1 MDWEEHFGDLFFKA
15 WQKAGLPDPMDYHK
29 DYVQSRFGAV
39 FVNRFIEEPFESSPI
54 LEEQLLKSIYGFGAL
69 HGNMFS
75 RLLNLDETISF
86 GASDWC
92 GRFNLGIST
101 FDYLSDETIGS
112 IQSVISL
119 DAFESF
125 TQEKKSSPRELTAAE
140 EFLNNL
146 TASVLNDLVNLEK
159 QNELSNDLMT
169 LMQQLFKAQVF
180 LSRQTLTNTN
190 DLTQIKQA
198 LFLKSAEPFRVMAE
212 YALSISKN
220 KSSKVL
226 DQARALG
233 TAIGSCYWLID
244 DAKDVW
250 IDLEAG
256 EWNIFLQLAAQENDT
271 IFNKLPNH
279 SIKDDLKD
287 FWKQNN
293 SAEYLINTAINDLL
307 LATKELE
314 VPESVIKH
322 ELGVLGS
329 SLWHWI
335 KF

>member
-1 MDWEEHFGDLFFKA
+1 MDWEEHFGGMFFKA

-29 DYVQSRFGAV
+29 DYVQSRYGVV
-39 FVNRFIEEPFESSPI
+39 FVNRFIEEPFESALI
-54 LEEQLLKSIYGFGAL
+54 LEENVLTSIYGFGAL
-69 HGNMFS
+69 HGKMFI
-75 RLLNLDETISF
+75 RLLNLDDTATIET
-86 GASDWC
+86 SDWC

-101 FDYLSDETIGS
+101 FDYLSDETTGGIH
-112 IQSVISL
+112 SVISL
-119 DAFESF
+119 DAFDSF
-125 TQEKKSSPRELTAAE
+125 TQENKSSSLELTAAE

-146 TASVLNDLVNLEK
+146 TASVLNDLINLEK
-159 QNELSNDLMT
+159 QNESANDLMT

-180 LSRQTLTNTN
+180 LSGQSLTNTQ
-190 DLTQIKQA
+190 DLAKIKQA

-212 YALSISKN
+212 YALGIARN
-220 KSSKVL
+220 KSPKVL
-226 DQARALG
+226 GQARALG
-233 TAIGSCYWLID
+233 TAIGFCYWLID

-256 EWNIFLQLAAQENDT
+256 EWNIFLQLAAEHNDA

-279 SIKDDLKD
+279 SIKDDLKN
-287 FWKQNN
+287 FWKENDC
-293 SAEYLINTAINDLL
+293 AEHLINKAINDLL
-307 LATKELE
+307 QATKELE
-314 VPESVIKH
+314 VPESDIKH